1 MQDIKMA
8 KTFSLS
14 SRRVGIAVVGVAVML
29 VAFLYGAGDDYTLI
43 RQYRLENNVTVNL
56 LELGSGGAMA
66 GDVYR
71 YTVSVN
77 GGEAKEVLKT
87 NSRDADIRMQD
98 GVLVINLTGDVYRL
112 DNRVRIHDGY
122 DTLKTRITVTHP

>member
-1 MQDIKMA
+1 MA
-8 KTFSLS
+8 KTFPLS
-14 SRRVGIAVVGVAVML
+14 SRGIGVAVVGVVVML
-29 VAFLYGAGDDYTLI
+29 VVFLYGADDDYTLI

-112 DNRVRIHDGY
+112 DNRVRLHDGY

>member
-1 MQDIKMA
+1 MA

-29 VAFLYGAGDDYTLI
+29 VAFLYGTGDDYTLI

-87 NSRDADIRMQD
+87 NSRDADIRMQE

-112 DNRVRIHDGY
+112 DNRVRLHDGY
-122 DTLKTRITVTHP
+122 ETLKTRITVTHP

>member
-87 NSRDADIRMQD
+87 NSRDADIRMQE

-112 DNRVRIHDGY
+112 DNRVRLHDGY
-122 DTLKTRITVTHP
+122 ETLKTRITVTHP

>member
-1 MQDIKMA
+1 MQDIKIA

-112 DNRVRIHDGY
+112 DNRVRLHDGY

>member
-1 MQDIKMA
+1 M
-8 KTFSLS
+8 
-14 SRRVGIAVVGVAVML
+14 VGVAVML
-29 VAFLYGAGDDYTLI
+29 VAFLYGTGDDYTLI

-87 NSRDADIRMQD
+87 NSRDADIRMQE

-112 DNRVRIHDGY
+112 DNRVRLHDGY
-122 DTLKTRITVTHP
+122 ETLKTRITVTHP

>member
-1 MQDIKMA
+1 MQDIKIA

-112 DNRVRIHDGY
+112 DNRVRLHDGY
-122 DTLKTRITVTHP
+122 ETLKTRITVTHP

>member
-1 MQDIKMA
+1 MT

-14 SRRVGIAVVGVAVML
+14 PRRVGIAVVGVAVML
-29 VAFLYGAGDDYTLI
+29 VVFLYGADDDYTLI

-112 DNRVRIHDGY
+112 DNRVRLHDGY

>member
-1 MQDIKMA
+1 MA

-14 SRRVGIAVVGVAVML
+14 SRRVGVAVVGVVVML
-29 VAFLYGAGDDYTLI
+29 VVFLYGADDDYTLI

-112 DNRVRIHDGY
+112 DNRVRLHDGY
-122 DTLKTRITVTHP
+122 ETLKTRITVTHP

>member
-87 NSRDADIRMQD
+87 NSRDADIRMQE

-112 DNRVRIHDGY
+112 DNRVRLHDGY

>member
-1 MQDIKMA
+1 MA

-56 LELGSGGAMA
+56 LELGNGGAMA

-87 NSRDADIRMQD
+87 NSRDADIRMQE

-112 DNRVRIHDGY
+112 DNRVRLHDGY
-122 DTLKTRITVTHP
+122 ETLKTRITVTHP

>member
-1 MQDIKMA
+1 MQGIKMA
-8 KTFSLS
+8 KTFPLS
-14 SRRVGIAVVGVAVML
+14 SRGIGVAVVGVVVML
-29 VAFLYGAGDDYTLI
+29 VVFLYGADDDYTLI

-112 DNRVRIHDGY
+112 DNRVRLHDGY

>member
-1 MQDIKMA
+1 MQDIKIA

-29 VAFLYGAGDDYTLI
+29 VAFLYGADDDYTLI

-112 DNRVRIHDGY
+112 DNRVRLHDGY

>member
-1 MQDIKMA
+1 MQDIKIA

-14 SRRVGIAVVGVAVML
+14 SRRVGIAMVGVAVML

-87 NSRDADIRMQD
+87 NSRDADIRMQE

-112 DNRVRIHDGY
+112 DNRVRLHDGY

>member
-1 MQDIKMA
+1 MA

-56 LELGSGGAMA
+56 LELGSGDAMA

-112 DNRVRIHDGY
+112 DNRVRLHDGY
-122 DTLKTRITVTHP
+122 ETLKTRITVTHP

>member
-1 MQDIKMA
+1 MA

-14 SRRVGIAVVGVAVML
+14 SRRVGIAVVGVAVVL

-71 YTVSVN
+71 YTVSVK

-87 NSRDADIRMQD
+87 NSRDADIRMQE

-112 DNRVRIHDGY
+112 DNRVRLHDGD